1 MTTNCK
7 LSKFIV
13 GYDKGTVKVTKAA
26 TVSFIITP
34 SSSS

>member
-1 MTTNCK
+1 MTMNYK

-13 GYDKGTVKVTKAA
+13 GYDKGTVKVTKAT
-26 TVSFIITP
+26 TVSFIITH